1 MIASV
6 AVNNSAITLHHNGVC
21 TQHFTPLALDYWL
34 HNTISIP
41 LISQHGTRMSYS
53 YQRSSSQSGL
63 AFYLSPRQRL
73 DSLFTIHAAFSIFI
87 GALGYIW
94 PGSAGVFFLTE
105 SDREFSVARA
115 ILRPYCS
122 LVLAQGVMIWRAR
135 KINDGEIKRAFVQAY
150 FVCFLLSTVSLI
162 IEHIQN
168 SGVLSGKLFGTAK
181 IFSMIFL
188 TAGYGWF
195 TFFQPPTVFSGLAT
209 RSHYQ

>member
-1 MIASV
+1 VSP
-6 AVNNSAITLHHNGVC
+6 STTPLSPF
-21 TQHFTPLALDYWL
+21 TTSHFTPLALDYWL
-34 HNTISIP
+34 HNSISIP
-41 LISQHGTRMSYS
+41 LISQHGTRMS
-53 YQRSSSQSGL
+53 
-63 AFYLSPRQRL
+63 RQRL

-150 FVCFLLSTVSLI
+150 FVCFFLSTVSLI
-162 IEHIQN
+162 IEHTQN
-168 SGVLSGKLFGTAK
+168 SGVLSGKLFGMAK

-209 RSHYQ
+209 RSHYR